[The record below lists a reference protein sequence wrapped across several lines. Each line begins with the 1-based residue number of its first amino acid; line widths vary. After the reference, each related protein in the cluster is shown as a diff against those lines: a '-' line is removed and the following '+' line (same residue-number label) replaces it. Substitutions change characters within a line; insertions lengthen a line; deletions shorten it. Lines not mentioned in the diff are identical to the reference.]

1 MSSDLHKNLIVIAG
15 YLLLLIAA
23 LTTAEALAAPLQR
36 VVTLSPHATELVYF
50 AGGSNRLV
58 AISNFS
64 DFPPSVSTLPR
75 VGDAMGMD
83 RERILMLQ
91 PDLVVVWSGG
101 ARFRDLQWLRK
112 QHIHVYESD
121 PQTLQAIAD
130 DILALGKLLGTEQH
144 ARRSVSDFNRQLERL
159 KALGQNSRS
168 DLRII
173 HQLWQHPLMVL
184 TDEELVSRALALC
197 GITNPVHI
205 PGHKLAT
212 VTDEYLWSL
221 EANAILIDNQSFFDA
236 YNPASM
242 RVIHADTLRLH
253 RPTPR
258 LLDAALEVCQ
268 ELIQTTEQ

>member
-1 MSSDLHKNLIVIAG
+1 MKP
-15 YLLLLIAA
+15 LLLLLLL
-23 LTTAEALAAPLQR
+23 LTTTEALATPLQR

-50 AGGSNRLV
+50 AGGGDRLV
-58 AISNFS
+58 GISNFS
-64 DFPPSVSTLPR
+64 DFPPPVTTLPR

-83 RERILMLQ
+83 RERILMLR

-112 QHIHVYESD
+112 QHIRVYESD
-121 PQTLQAIAD
+121 PQTLQEIAG

-144 ARRSVSDFNRQLERL
+144 AQRSVRDFNQQLEKLKSLGESRL
-159 KALGQNSRS
+159 SSMRV
-168 DLRII
+168 I
-173 HQLWQHPLMVL
+173 HQVWQHPLMVL

-221 EANAILIDNQSFFDA
+221 EADAILIDQKSFFDA
-236 YNPASM
+236 YNPSSM
-242 RVIHADTLRLH
+242 TIIHVDTLRLH

-258 LLDAALEVCQ
+258 LLDAALEVCR
-268 ELIQTTEQ
+268 EITINKHFR

>member
-1 MSSDLHKNLIVIAG
+1 MKH
-15 YLLLLIAA
+15 LLLLLLLFTTI
-23 LTTAEALAAPLQR
+23 TAEALAAPLQR

-50 AGGSNRLV
+50 AGGESRLV
-58 AISNFS
+58 GISNFS
-64 DFPPSVSTLPR
+64 DFPPTVTTLPR
-75 VGDAMGMD
+75 VGDAMGID
-83 RERILMLQ
+83 RERILMLK

-101 ARFRDLQWLRK
+101 ARFRDLQWLRQ

-121 PQTLQAIAD
+121 PQTLQAIAG

-144 ARRSVSDFNRQLERL
+144 ARRSVRDFNRQLQQLR
-159 KALGQNSRS
+159 AVGQNSLSGR
-168 DLRII
+168 RVI

-184 TDEELVSRALALC
+184 TDEELVSHALALC

-212 VTDEYLWSL
+212 VTDEYLWAL
-221 EANAILIDNQSFFDA
+221 EADAILIDNKSFFDA
-236 YNPASM
+236 YNPSSM

-268 ELIQTTEQ
+268 ELIP

>member
-1 MSSDLHKNLIVIAG
+1 MNSLLL
-15 YLLLLIAA
+15 LLLLI
-23 LTTAEALAAPLQR
+23 TTGNVLAAPTQR
-36 VVTLSPHATELVYF
+36 VITLSPHTTELVYF
-50 AGGSNRLV
+50 AGGMSKLV
-58 AISNFS
+58 GISNFS
-64 DFPPSVSTLPR
+64 DFPPSATKLPG
-75 VGDAMGMD
+75 VGDAMSMD
-83 RERILMLQ
+83 RERILMLK

-112 QHIHVYESD
+112 QHIHIYESD

-144 ARRSVSDFNRQLERL
+144 AQHSVSNFNRQLEKL
-159 KALGQNSRS
+159 KALEQSSRS

-184 TDEELVSRALALC
+184 TDEELVSQALALC
-197 GITNPVHI
+197 GISNPVHI

-221 EANAILIDNQSFFDA
+221 NADAILIDRKSFFKA
-236 YNPASM
+236 YNPSSM

-258 LLDAALEVCQ
+258 LLDAVLEVCL
-268 ELIQTTEQ
+268 EIIQT